1 MPKRFK
7 YSNFGF
13 RYCFGFRVLD
23 FGFVMI
29 ALSPLL
35 LTGCAKISHLDQLL
49 TLKDLSDEQDRL
61 ERHIQTRDEKFEF
74 LVKAVQDGTIG
85 RYKNQ
90 KSLRRHFGEPVYT
103 EKITQ
108 DGRLLDLWVYR
119 YTTKF
124 FDSPKV
130 QLYLDSSG
138 QLIRWDYLG
147 ASD

>member
-1 MPKRFK
+1 MNNMNVRKWVVVFT
-7 YSNFGF
+7 
-13 RYCFGFRVLD
+13 VL
-23 FGFVMI
+23 
-29 ALSPLL
+29 ACLP
-35 LTGCAKISHLDQLL
+35 GCAKLRHLDQLL

-61 ERHIQTRDEKFEF
+61 ERHIQTQDEKFEL
-74 LVKAVQDGTIG
+74 LVKAVQDGTIV

-103 EKITQ
+103 QKITQ

>member
-1 MPKRFK
+1 
-7 YSNFGF
+7 
-13 RYCFGFRVLD
+13 
-23 FGFVMI
+23 MI
-29 ALSPLL
+29 IEMTIAKFFIFTFILFLM
-35 LTGCAKISHLDQLL
+35 TGCAKLRHLDQLL

-61 ERHIQTRDEKFEF
+61 KGHIQTQDEKFEF

-85 RYKNQ
+85 QYKNQ

-130 QLYLDSSG
+130 HLYLDSSG

-147 ASD
+147 DSD

>member
-1 MPKRFK
+1 MGRRDTKIPMSKPFK
-7 YSNFGF
+7 YLNI
-13 RYCFGFRVLD
+13 VLTMSL
-23 FGFVMI
+23 FIF
-29 ALSPLL
+29 A
-35 LTGCAKISHLDQLL
+35 GCAKISHLDQLL
-49 TLKDLSDEQDRL
+49 TLKDLSEEQDRL
-61 ERHIQTRDEKFEF
+61 ERHIQTQDEKFEL

-85 RYKNQ
+85 RSKNQ
-90 KSLRRHFGEPVYT
+90 RSLRRHFGEPVYT

-130 QLYLDSSG
+130 HLYLDSSG
-138 QLIRWDYLG
+138 QLIRWDYLA